1 MTTQLMTAGQ
11 RPDLPSRWVGAPTI
25 QTAFPRTASQ
35 LGPVGRRAAHLL
47 KLLTPMVSR
56 IGERQEQTVWTKLKR
71 LLEAQEAPFSAGG
84 G

>member
-1 MTTQLMTAGQ
+1 
-11 RPDLPSRWVGAPTI
+11 
-25 QTAFPRTASQ
+25 
-35 LGPVGRRAAHLL
+35 
-47 KLLTPMVSR
+47 MVSR